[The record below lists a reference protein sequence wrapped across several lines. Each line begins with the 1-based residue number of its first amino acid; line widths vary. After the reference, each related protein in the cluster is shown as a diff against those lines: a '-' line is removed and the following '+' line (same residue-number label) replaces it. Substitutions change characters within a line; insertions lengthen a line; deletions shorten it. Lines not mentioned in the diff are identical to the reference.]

1 MDARDVVGPAEVA
14 GTEGLGD
21 WRYLLG
27 ALHARFD
34 TGDLSGGVA
43 LAQRIVEVAD
53 AMDHHPDLDLRYGFV
68 LVRTTSHDV
77 GEVTRRDLE
86 LARRVSALAAEAGA
100 TARPERTSSLELAID
115 TVDAEAIR
123 PFWAA
128 VLGYRERDGDLYDP
142 AGVGPFVWFQEM
154 DPPRTDR
161 NRIHLDLTVPHDVA
175 EQRVADAL
183 AAGGRLVSDDRARA
197 FWVLADADGNEVCV
211 CTWQDRD

>member
-14 GTEGLGD
+14 AAEGLGD
-21 WRYLLG
+21 WRYLLCR
-27 ALHARFD
+27 LHARFETD
-34 TGDLSGGVA
+34 DFSRGAELVR
-43 LAQRIVEVAD
+43 RIAEVAD
-53 AMDHHPDLDLRYGFV
+53 ALDHHPDVDLRLGSV

-77 GEVTRRDLE
+77 GDVTARDLE
-86 LARRVSALAAEAGA
+86 LARRVSALAVEVGA
-100 TARPERTSSLELAID
+100 TPRPELVSSLELAID
-115 TVDAEAIR
+115 TVDADAIR

-142 AGVGPFVWFQEM
+142 AGVGPYVWFQEM

-175 EQRVADAL
+175 EQRVADAV
-183 AAGGRLVSDDRARA
+183 AAGGRLISDARARA
-197 FWVLADADGNEVCV
+197 FWVLADAEGNEVCV